1 MYVCICNSSL
11 LGNKVPIDPTKNDLS
26 TLFATY
32 FWCSTAVIDRNWSNI
47 LFFTRL
53 YAFFLSI
60 FYPLRLNSTAL
71 TRWSENCPSV
81 RTSTRQVKTR
91 FKTFIQHSNMC
102 ETIRMV
108 KE

>member
-32 FWCSTAVIDRNWSNI
+32 FWCSTAVIDLNWSNI

-53 YAFFLSI
+53 YAFFFINLLSFKAE
-60 FYPLRLNSTAL
+60 FYSINPLVRKLSLCTDLN
-71 TRWSENCPSV
+71 
-81 RTSTRQVKTR
+81 TSG
-91 FKTFIQHSNMC
+91 
-102 ETIRMV
+102 
-108 KE
+108 

>member
-47 LFFTRL
+47 
-53 YAFFLSI
+53 
-60 FYPLRLNSTAL
+60 
-71 TRWSENCPSV
+71 
-81 RTSTRQVKTR
+81 
-91 FKTFIQHSNMC
+91 
-102 ETIRMV
+102 
-108 KE
+108 